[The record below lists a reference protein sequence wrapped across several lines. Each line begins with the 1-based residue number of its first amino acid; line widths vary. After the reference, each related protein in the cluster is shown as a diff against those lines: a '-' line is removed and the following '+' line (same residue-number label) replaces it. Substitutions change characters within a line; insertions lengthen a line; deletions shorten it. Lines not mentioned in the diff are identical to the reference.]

1 MRYTE
6 LGGTGL
12 RVSALGLGAMRLPH
26 EDGDPSAIR
35 REEAAEMVEEALRLG
50 VNYIDTAYPYH
61 GGKSESFL
69 GEVLE
74 GRTREDLVLTTKMP
88 SWKVESSDD
97 FDRFLDEQ
105 LQRLRTGYVDL
116 YLLHALNERH
126 WKKLSGLGVLEWAER
141 KIADGVMGG
150 LGFSFHDSLD
160 VFMRILGAWDRWAQA
175 LLMYNYMDREYQA
188 GARGVR
194 EAHGRGVGVAVME
207 PLRGGLLA
215 GDLPPEVKQP
225 LDRADLGRGHVDL
238 ALQWLWSQPEV
249 SVVLSGMGSLQQIRE
264 NCASAARSRPG
275 LLSGETKALVERAG
289 DILRERS
296 VTGCTGCRYCMPC
309 PEGVAI
315 PEVLEA
321 LDTAAIF
328 EDEEA
333 ARRQYG
339 FLGEEKDARACVG
352 CGACEEACPQSV
364 EIIEMLKRAGSALG

>member
-61 GGKSESFL
+61 GGESESFL

-74 GRTREDLVLTTKMP
+74 GRAREDLVLATKMP

-105 LQRLRTGYVDL
+105 LQRLRTEFVDL
-116 YLLHALNERH
+116 YLLHALKDSH
-126 WKKLSGLGVLEWAER
+126 WTKLSGLGVLQWAEA
-141 KIADGVMGG
+141 KIADGVIGG
-150 LGFSFHDSLD
+150 LGFSFHDSFD
-160 VFMRILGAWDRWAQA
+160 VFLRILGAWDHWAQV
-175 LLMYNYMDREYQA
+175 LLMYNYLDRDYQA
-188 GARGVR
+188 GVRGVR

-215 GDLPPEVKQP
+215 GDLPPEVKKL
-225 LDRADLGRGHVDL
+225 LDEADLGHGHVDL

-328 EDEEA
+328 EDEKA

>member
-61 GGKSESFL
+61 GGESESFL

-74 GRTREDLVLTTKMP
+74 GRAREDLVLATKMP

-105 LQRLRTGYVDL
+105 LQRLRTEFVDL
-116 YLLHALNERH
+116 YLLHALKDSH
-126 WKKLSGLGVLEWAER
+126 WTKLSGLGVLQWAEA
-141 KIADGVMGG
+141 KIADGVIGG
-150 LGFSFHDSLD
+150 LGFSFHDSFD
-160 VFMRILGAWDRWAQA
+160 VFLRILGAWDHWAQV
-175 LLMYNYMDREYQA
+175 LLMYNYLDRDYQA
-188 GARGVR
+188 GVRGVR

-215 GDLPPEVKQP
+215 GDLPPEVKKL
-225 LDRADLGRGHVDL
+225 LDEADLGHGHVDL

-296 VTGCTGCRYCMPC
+296 VTGCTDRKSTRLNSSHY
-309 PEGVAI
+309 
-315 PEVLEA
+315 
-321 LDTAAIF
+321 
-328 EDEEA
+328 
-333 ARRQYG
+333 
-339 FLGEEKDARACVG
+339 
-352 CGACEEACPQSV
+352 S
-364 EIIEMLKRAGSALG
+364 